1 MWGMVGAVD
10 WVDWSAA
17 SVTPRTP
24 TSGLKQMLE
33 EGNEIAGA
41 WRGKRQQRERSTFK
55 GHMPLA
61 LKAHVRGICML
72 GICMLGSAAYLAT

>member
-1 MWGMVGAVD
+1 
-10 WVDWSAA
+10 
-17 SVTPRTP
+17 
-24 TSGLKQMLE
+24 MLE

-55 GHMPLA
+55 GHMHLA

-72 GICMLGSAAYLAT
+72 GICMLGICMLGICMLDSAAYLAT